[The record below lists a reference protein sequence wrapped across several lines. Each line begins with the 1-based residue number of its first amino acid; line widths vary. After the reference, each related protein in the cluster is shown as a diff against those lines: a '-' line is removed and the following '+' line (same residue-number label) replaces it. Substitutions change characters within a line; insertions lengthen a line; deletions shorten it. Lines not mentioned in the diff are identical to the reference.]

1 MAQVGLVAT
10 NTGLVIGHTLLAM
23 PYSFITIGAVLKG
36 YDWRLNQA
44 AATLGA
50 GQGTILLRITMPLLR
65 GGIISAALFAFV
77 TSFDELTIALF
88 ISGGLKSTLP
98 KQMWDDMYLQL
109 NPTLAAVSVVVSM
122 IVTVILLIARRLT
135 NRN

>member
-1 MAQVGLVAT
+1 MAQIGLVAS
-10 NTGLVIGHTLLAM
+10 NLGLIIGHTLLAI
-23 PYSFITIGAVLKG
+23 PFTFITIGAVLKG
-36 YDWRLNQA
+36 YDWQLNQA
-44 AATLGA
+44 AASLGA
-50 GQGTILLRITMPLLR
+50 GKLAVLRLITMPLLR

-109 NPTLAAVSVVVSM
+109 NPTLAAVSVVVLC
-122 IVTVILLIARRLT
+122 IVTVMLLAAQRLS
-135 NRN
+135 RK